1 METILPIISGIAS
14 VLFLALPLLGFLS
27 LFMLAETWREP
38 GADRK
43 PWFLLFF
50 KVSRYYVFVVL
61 ILANLWLLAAAL
73 VINTDFWSLYDPSAD
88 ADPSAALEEA
98 LQHWDELQ

>member
-1 METILPIISGIAS
+1 METILPVFAAVVS

-27 LFMLAETWREP
+27 LFILAETWREP
-38 GADRK
+38 GTDRR
-43 PWFLLFF
+43 PSFVLLF
-50 KVSRYYVFVVL
+50 KASRYYVFVVL

-73 VINTDFWSLYDPSAD
+73 VINTDFWSLYDPSTD
-88 ADPSAALEEA
+88 LDPSAALEEA

>member
-1 METILPIISGIAS
+1 MPAHCSSPCRCSAS
-14 VLFLALPLLGFLS
+14 CLCSCWPRHGAS
-27 LFMLAETWREP
+27 P

-43 PWFLLFF
+43 PWFSLFF
-50 KVSRYYVFVVL
+50 KISRYYVFVVL